1 MSHDYIL
8 DDRKPV
14 VVYDVTIED
23 ITERRKKAVEY
34 DTMKKA
40 CNTLGIGYTAM
51 RNAIVSRKRIFS
63 TTMNQYV
70 AIRYKKST

>member
-8 DDRKPV
+8 DERKPV

>member
-8 DDRKPV
+8 EDRKPV

>member
-8 DDRKPV
+8 EERKPV